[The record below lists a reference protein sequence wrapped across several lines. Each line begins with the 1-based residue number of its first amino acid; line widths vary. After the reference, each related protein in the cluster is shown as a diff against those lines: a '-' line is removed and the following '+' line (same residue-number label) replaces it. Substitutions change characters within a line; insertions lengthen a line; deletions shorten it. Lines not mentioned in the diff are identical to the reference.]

1 MKVLGKRILLDKPHF
16 EEPTLELSPELKE
29 EFERK
34 EISKWK
40 KLTVFQIGEDVTT
53 ANVGDLV
60 YVSPMHLQS
69 AEILDLEEGQKI
81 MIREMDIALI
91 W

>member
-1 MKVLGKRILLDKPHF
+1 MKVLGKRILLDKPQF

-40 KLTVFQIGEDVTT
+40 KLTVFQIGDDVTT
-53 ANVGDLV
+53 TNVGDLV

-69 AEILDLEEGQKI
+69 AEILDLDEGQKI

>member
-1 MKVLGKRILLDKPHF
+1 MKLLGKRILLDKPDF
-16 EEPTLELSPELKE
+16 DEPTIELSPELKE

-34 EISKWK
+34 EIAKWK
-40 KLTVFQIGEDVTT
+40 KLTVYEIGDEATVVTP
-53 ANVGDLV
+53 GELV

-69 AEILDLEEGQKI
+69 AEIVDLEEGQKI
-81 MIREMDIALI
+81 MIREMDIALV